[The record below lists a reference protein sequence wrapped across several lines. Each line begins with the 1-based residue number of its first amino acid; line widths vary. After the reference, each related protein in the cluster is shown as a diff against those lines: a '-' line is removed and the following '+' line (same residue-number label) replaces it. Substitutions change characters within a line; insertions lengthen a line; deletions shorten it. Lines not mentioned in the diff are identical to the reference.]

1 MSDQRL
7 AVATFGKLDSMCP
20 EKWVAVAGSKPPDY
34 MWSDSVF
41 NFDLGNFR
49 YWKYFYKL
57 GICFNLL
64 EIANCFVGLACM
76 VLVTIRYWLIA

>member
-1 MSDQRL
+1 MGALLHADFCSNIALIKIMSGRRL

-20 EKWVAVAGSKPPDY
+20 GKWVMVAGSKPPDY

-41 NFDLGNFR
+41 NFDLGIFR

-57 GICFNLL
+57 GYLL
-64 EIANCFVGLACM
+64 
-76 VLVTIRYWLIA
+76 